1 MTFMGKYP
9 WEYIKSIPTDDVCIT
24 LLEAKKRRNDELL
37 YTRWIIG
44 HYDFEMSFDDFKSKL
59 QPKQKK
65 SAQSII
71 KDVDGYIS
79 QFNQGIRKV
88 ESLDGNI

>member
-1 MTFMGKYP
+1 MTFTGRYP
-9 WEYIKSIPTDDVCIT
+9 WEYINSIPMEDVCIT

-37 YTRWIIG
+37 YTRWIVG

-59 QPKQKK
+59 QPKQKR
-65 SAQSII
+65 STRAILE
-71 KDVDGYIS
+71 DVDGYIE
-79 QFNQGIRKV
+79 QFNQGMRKV